1 MVNTHILNSTSI
13 SKKCTLYAKKPLQNK
28 QTTPQNMQLLTNQA
42 KKKRKH
48 FLMQRDYKRLRVRD
62 YKNAYV
68 PVYIVVR
75 RMFANDRSN

>member
-1 MVNTHILNSTSI
+1 
-13 SKKCTLYAKKPLQNK
+13 
-28 QTTPQNMQLLTNQA
+28 
-42 KKKRKH
+42 
-48 FLMQRDYKRLRVRD
+48 MQRDYKRLRD

>member
-1 MVNTHILNSTSI
+1 
-13 SKKCTLYAKKPLQNK
+13 
-28 QTTPQNMQLLTNQA
+28 MQLLTNQA

-48 FLMQRDYKRLRVRD
+48 FLMRRDYKRLRD